1 MILEAVVCPDCGE
14 LTVRNIQ
21 IDEFGTPVWACQK
34 CGVVHEDRS
43 WYRCIS
49 QKEAEDIINTREP
62 RGLFLLDTGID
73 IRMKRIYVDMADGS
87 VYLSYLPI
95 NVRCYSDPMYLED
108 DLRKDLSYMIR
119 TMPNLQGSGSRIIE
133 QMLDEPACSFASIMA
148 SIRQS
153 LSMSTGTGY

>member
-62 RGLFLLDTGID
+62 RGLFLLDTGIEVVGID
-73 IRMKRIYVDMADGS
+73 NETGHAWTEEFPGRMECMEWLIGDREA
-87 VYLSYLPI
+87 
-95 NVRCYSDPMYLED
+95 
-108 DLRKDLSYMIR
+108 
-119 TMPNLQGSGSRIIE
+119 
-133 QMLDEPACSFASIMA
+133 
-148 SIRQS
+148 RQ
-153 LSMSTGTGY
+153 